1 RHHLRGASE
10 SSGSGNT
17 YGRRA
22 QAGCAAA
29 HPSLLCTGMLPS
41 STLDLEEMEIPLKE
55 LHISGGPIQQRE
67 CQPAGS
73 VQNSDLPDQVLT

>member
-1 RHHLRGASE
+1 MDVIFQRH
-10 SSGSGNT
+10 T
-17 YGRRA
+17 P
-22 QAGCAAA
+22 GCAAA

-67 CQPAGS
+67 CQPTGS